1 MSPMGP
7 SPSFTGGWSRIWRN
21 SGSRYASVFPEPVL
35 ATAMHSRP
43 DMIVGMACVTGGKQT
58 HLTLNGERLLIAQ
71 LCDHVHDLLVQTAL
85 APRENR
91 TRIMLSANHH
101 APLLAD
107 GSHLLLAMRERN
119 GCHLRH
125 LGDQR
130 RLDVEVLADGNV
142 VDLRMV
148 HGLRS
153 NVSQTPTSRIF
164 RWIFFCS
171 CSSAVSSVS
180 WSMYSST

>member
-1 MSPMGP
+1 MAHGTRDSGRLTLR
-7 SPSFTGGWSRIWRN
+7 SCELSSINCVTSRWKFDGI
-21 SGSRYASVFPEPVL
+21 
-35 ATAMHSRP
+35 
-43 DMIVGMACVTGGKQT
+43 ICVTGGKQT
-58 HLTLNGERLLIAQ
+58 HLTLNGKRLLIAQ

-119 GCHLRH
+119 GCHFRH

-153 NVSQTPTSRIF
+153 NVS
-164 RWIFFCS
+164 
-171 CSSAVSSVS
+171 
-180 WSMYSST
+180 